1 LIITFQRLVNRE
13 VNEICDYYDDNSPG
27 LGDRFLRE
35 VLACVEG
42 IKVNPRR

>member
-1 LIITFQRLVNRE
+1 VNIFYQRQVKRE
-13 VNEICDYYDDNSPG
+13 VNDICDYYDEKSPR

-42 IKVNPRR
+42 IQANPLR